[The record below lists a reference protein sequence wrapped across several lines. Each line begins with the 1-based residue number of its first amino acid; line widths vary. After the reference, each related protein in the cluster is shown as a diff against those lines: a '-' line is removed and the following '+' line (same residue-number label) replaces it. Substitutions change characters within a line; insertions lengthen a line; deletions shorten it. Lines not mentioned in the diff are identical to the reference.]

1 MGKQQILSLLTEV
14 SSRPGFDLMSFHHRL
29 WLEGNV
35 PLALQ
40 RLEIL

>member
-1 MGKQQILSLLTEV
+1 MGLRELESGYPARRT
-14 SSRPGFDLMSFHHRL
+14 RL

-40 RLEIL
+40 LMEIL